1 MGSQGESSWDPAV
14 DLLVGAVNWSKS
26 IFAVAEVVSFLYKEA
41 MLKLCVFI
49 LISLSSVFS
58 LAAKIPA
65 CMDRTERLDFNENK
79 VLVWRDLT
87 DNKFVGRALVRGL
100 IVQVLEDRQKHVH
113 FEVDFDGNFS
123 TTDDR
128 IEVVYS
134 TKFGPVPENR
144 RGDELIACGDF
155 VKDSYSPLKAVI
167 HWLHKNP
174 DKNGVKAHDHGF
186 LIINGILAG
195 QN

>member
-1 MGSQGESSWDPAV
+1 
-14 DLLVGAVNWSKS
+14 
-26 IFAVAEVVSFLYKEA
+26 
-41 MLKLCVFI
+41 MLKSVVFI
-49 LISLSSVFS
+49 LISLSSAFS
-58 LAAKIPA
+58 YAAKIPA
-65 CMDRTERLDFNENK
+65 CMNRTERLGFNENQ

-87 DNKFVGRALVRGL
+87 DNKFIGRALVRGF
-100 IVQVLEDRQKHVH
+100 IVRVMEDRQNHIH
-113 FEVDFDGNFS
+113 FEIDFDGNFS

-134 TKFGPVPENR
+134 TKFGPVPDNR
-144 RGDELIACGDF
+144 QGDELIACGDF

-174 DKNGVKAHDHGF
+174 EKNGVKAHDHGF

-195 QN
+195 QS

>member
-1 MGSQGESSWDPAV
+1 
-14 DLLVGAVNWSKS
+14 
-26 IFAVAEVVSFLYKEA
+26 
-41 MLKLCVFI
+41 MLKSVVFI
-49 LISLSSVFS
+49 LISLSSAFS
-58 LAAKIPA
+58 YAAKIPA
-65 CMDRTERLDFNENK
+65 CMNRTERLGFNENQ

-87 DNKFVGRALVRGL
+87 DNKFIGRALVRGF
-100 IVQVLEDRQKHVH
+100 IVRVMEDRQNHIH
-113 FEVDFDGNFS
+113 FEIDFDGNFS

-134 TKFGPVPENR
+134 TKFGPVPDNR
-144 RGDELIACGDF
+144 QGDELIACGDF

-174 DKNGVKAHDHGF
+174 EKNGVKAHDHGF

>member
-1 MGSQGESSWDPAV
+1 MVYQGESSWDPAV
-14 DLLVGAVNWSKS
+14 DLLVGTVNPRQLA
-26 IFAVAEVVSFLYKEA
+26 FPLEVRVLIRYKEP
-41 MLKLCVFI
+41 MLKLSLFI
-49 LISLSSVFS
+49 FITLFSVFTN
-58 LAAKIPA
+58 AAKIPA
-65 CMDRTERLDFNENK
+65 CMDRTERLDFNENN
-79 VLVWRDLT
+79 VLVWRDLAA
-87 DNKFVGRALVRGL
+87 NKFIGRALVRGL
-100 IVQVLEDRQKHVH
+100 IVRVMEDRQNHVH

-128 IEVVYS
+128 IEAVYS

-144 RGDELIACGDF
+144 IGDELIACGDF

-174 DKNGVKAHDHGF
+174 NKNGVKAHDHGF

>member
-1 MGSQGESSWDPAV
+1 
-14 DLLVGAVNWSKS
+14 
-26 IFAVAEVVSFLYKEA
+26 
-41 MLKLCVFI
+41 MLKLSFFL
-49 LISLSSVFS
+49 LISFFS
-58 LAAKIPA
+58 AFSYAAKIPA

-87 DNKFVGRALVRGL
+87 DNKFIGRALVRGF
-100 IVQVLEDRQKHVH
+100 IVRVMEDRQNHIH
-113 FEVDFDGNFS
+113 FEIDFDGNFS

-144 RGDELIACGDF
+144 KGDELIACGDF

-174 DKNGVKAHDHGF
+174 DKNSVRAHDHGF

>member
-1 MGSQGESSWDPAV
+1 MK
-14 DLLVGAVNWSKS
+14 LVL
-26 IFAVAEVVSFLYKEA
+26 FL
-41 MLKLCVFI
+41 
-49 LISLSSVFS
+49 LISLSAVVS

-87 DNKFVGRALVRGL
+87 DNKFVGRAFVRGM
-100 IVQVLEDRQKHVH
+100 IVRVMEDRQSHVH
-113 FEVDFDGNFS
+113 FEVDMDRNLA

-144 RGDELIACGDF
+144 HGDEMIACGDF
-155 VKDSYSPLKAVI
+155 VKDSYSPFKAVI

-174 DKNGVKAHDHGF
+174 NKNGVKAHDHGF
-186 LIINGILAG
+186 LIINGVLAG
-195 QN
+195 QE